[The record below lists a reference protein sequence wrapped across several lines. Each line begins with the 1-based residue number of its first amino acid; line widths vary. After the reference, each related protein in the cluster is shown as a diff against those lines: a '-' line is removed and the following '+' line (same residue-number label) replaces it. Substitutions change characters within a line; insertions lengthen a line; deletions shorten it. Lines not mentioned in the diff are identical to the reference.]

1 MHINTFGEPEKRVT
15 TPLGPYLTYSFR
27 LILFCYLPL
36 NSIMDGT
43 SNVTEASYFNYD
55 DPDMSGCGSWRSC
68 PANFTCTVSRGLT
81 KTVRGCSIGSHSAGN
96 GSTQSHHSETCHAP
110 FPSAV
115 LPSEHCRQRG
125 WLGQHGHGCAD
136 CAAVPG
142 DHRVGGPRQAME
154 TTCPGLFRLS
164 CAACPALSPMY

>member
-1 MHINTFGEPEKRVT
+1 MHINTFGEPEKQVT

-68 PANFTCTVSRGLT
+68 PANFTCTVS
-81 KTVRGCSIGSHSAGN
+81 GSRS
-96 GSTQSHHSETCHAP
+96 GSQS
-110 FPSAV
+110 
-115 LPSEHCRQRG
+115 L
-125 WLGQHGHGCAD
+125 
-136 CAAVPG
+136 
-142 DHRVGGPRQAME
+142 
-154 TTCPGLFRLS
+154 LS
-164 CAACPALSPMY
+164 HQLHMHIEWVAHQGSQGV